1 MKEKTSITLSAEI
14 LADVDQLAG
23 RKLSRSAFIESVLRR
38 YIREKR
44 RAQVHAQDLDR
55 INRAADQLNSEG
67 ADVLDYQASDD

>member
-14 LADVDQLAG
+14 LADVNRLAG
-23 RKLSRSAFIESVLRR
+23 RRLSRSAFIESVLRR

-55 INRAADQLNSEG
+55 INHAADQLNSEG
-67 ADVLDYQASDD
+67 ADVLDYQVSDD